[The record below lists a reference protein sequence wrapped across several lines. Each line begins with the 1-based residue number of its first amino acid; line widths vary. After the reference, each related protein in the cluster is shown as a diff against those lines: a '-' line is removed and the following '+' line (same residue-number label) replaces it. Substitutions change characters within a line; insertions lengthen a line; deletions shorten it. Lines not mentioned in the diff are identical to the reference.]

1 MGEAEGA
8 ANRWELSK
16 ENIQP
21 LKQGRKATVLSVA
34 LDESAARK
42 LSAERQYVVAF
53 FFLIFM
59 VIVIFDPTPLY
70 SWGVNDILARYDHGY
85 LRN

>member
-1 MGEAEGA
+1 MSEAEGA
-8 ANRWELSK
+8 ADRWELSK

-42 LSAERQYVVAF
+42 LNAERQYVF
-53 FFLIFM
+53 FYFM
-59 VIVIFDPTPLY
+59 LLFISF
-70 SWGVNDILARYDHGY
+70 
-85 LRN
+85 